1 MADTKPRVNRRAQD
15 HQALALEWRRLT
27 RAATFVAVLTSP
39 MVFSVLFYTH
49 RWSFVAAVIG
59 TLVSVI
65 AFRGLID
72 VVAHRLIPRPSLYAA
87 DRQLLDDDAIARRR
101 VWYWRKKFRHT
112 LWLVGIFGGFLL
124 VINLI
129 QNATGSPRDLGGT
142 VSGITGVFGGQ
153 NGTSF
158 VLIGAQI
165 PLLFLANFL
174 IFFGPIILMAVRSM
188 KGYEPGDA
196 DWGVKIDDVRGQS
209 EPKEEITRVISLWE
223 SGEDFRKAGGKPER
237 GLLFIGSPGTGK
249 TMLSKAIAT
258 SFNSPIVIMPG
269 SGFQMPFMGMDVI
282 VVQLMISKARRL
294 ARKWGGQCIIFID
307 EIDAVGL
314 RRAALGGG
322 AGGMMTPAS
331 TVDSFHDLAFF
342 GSQGALNSSG
352 DLILET
358 RAWREKLFAA
368 RASAQVSPYPDGLL
382 RIGARIQDFIFP
394 GGGMMGGGMGGGLAL
409 NQLLVQMDGVDDPP
423 FTRKIMTNRVNTFL
437 DATYILPP
445 KIGRLKLR
453 LRAPKPRAEQIYFIG
468 ATNVPID
475 RLDPALI
482 RPGRMGRHIWF
493 RTPTK
498 DDRKDIFDLYM
509 DRVDH
514 AAELDT
520 EKRRDELARITNGYS
535 PAMIEQ
541 VCSMALTYAHSD
553 ERVEFEWADL
563 VEAMTTIESG
573 TAQGVDY
580 IPEET
585 RAVAIHEAGHA
596 AASHVYMQG
605 VLSTRL
611 SIRKRGGSLGHHQAI
626 EKEERF
632 SSWRHEEVGKLVWT
646 LGAMAA
652 EHVFYGENSTGVGGD
667 VQSATA
673 RAAWMVGMCGMGPE
687 PIDFNG
693 HEFPDDDERTKAAEM
708 YMDRFEQIGAKIIN
722 RSGGSALMGDPI
734 PAILGDRNKNRAA
747 AQILGQA
754 YITAYCLILH
764 NREQVQNIAETL
776 ISRRELHGDEVVD
789 VLDAA
794 RLEAPA
800 IDITDDASWPNL

>member
-1 MADTKPRVNRRAQD
+1 MAEPKPSSNRRAED
-15 HQALALEWRRLT
+15 HQALAIEWRRLT

-39 MVFSVLFYTH
+39 MIFAVLFYTH
-49 RWSFVAAVIG
+49 RWSFIG
-59 TLVSVI
+59 ALLGTFVSVI
-65 AFRGLID
+65 VFRGLID
-72 VVAHRLIPRPSLYAA
+72 VLAHRLIPRPSLYGA
-87 DRQLLDDDAIARRR
+87 DKQMLAEDATGRRR
-101 VWYWRKKFRHT
+101 VWYWRKKLRHT
-112 LWLVGIFGGFLL
+112 MWWVGIVGGFL
-124 VINLI
+124 VTVNLL

-142 VSGITGVFGGQ
+142 LSGITGVFGGQ
-153 NGTSF
+153 NGTAF

-188 KGYEPGDA
+188 KGFEPGDA
-196 DWGVKIDDVRGQS
+196 DWGVKIEDVRGQS

-258 SFNSPIVIMPG
+258 SFNSPIVVMPG

-294 ARKWGGQCIIFID
+294 ARKWGGQCIVFID

-314 RRAALGGG
+314 RRAALDSSPLGV
-322 AGGMMTPAS
+322 S
-331 TVDSFHDLAFF
+331 TGDVGLGSFHDFAFY
-342 GSQGALNSSG
+342 GPQGALTSSG

-368 RASAQVSPYPDGLL
+368 RASAPVSPYPESLM
-382 RIGARIQDFIFP
+382 RVGARIQGIMFP
-394 GGGMMGGGMGGGLAL
+394 GGMMGGGMGGGLAL
-409 NQLLVQMDGVDDPP
+409 NQLLLQMDGLDTPP
-423 FTRKIMTNRVNTFL
+423 FMRKIVTNRVNTFL
-437 DATYILPP
+437 DATYLIPAKVGKLS
-445 KIGRLKLR
+445 LR
-453 LRAPKPRAEQIYFIG
+453 LRPPKPRAEQIYFIG

-509 DRVDH
+509 GRVSH
-514 AAELDT
+514 APDLDSD
-520 EKRRDELARITNGYS
+520 KRRDELARITMGYS

-541 VCSMALTYAHSD
+541 ICSMALTYAHAED
-553 ERVEFEWADL
+553 RNEFEWGDI

-580 IPEET
+580 VPEET

-596 AASHVYMQG
+596 AASHVYMDG

-626 EKEERF
+626 EQEERF
-632 SSWRHEEVGKLVWT
+632 ASWRHQEVGNLVWT

-652 EHVFYGENSTGVGGD
+652 EHVFYGENCDGVGGD
-667 VQSATA
+667 VRSATA
-673 RAAWMVGMCGMGPE
+673 RAARMVGMCGMGSE

-693 HEFPDDDERTKAAEM
+693 REWPSEEARKEAAAM
-708 YMDRFEQIGAKIIN
+708 YMDRFAQIGSKIIN

-734 PAILGDRNKNRAA
+734 PAILGDPHKMRAA
-747 AQILGQA
+747 AEILGQA
-754 YITAYCLILH
+754 YVTAYCLIRH
-764 NREQVQNIAETL
+764 NREQVLRIAEIL
-776 ISRRELHGDEVVD
+776 IERRELHGDEVVE
-789 VLDAA
+789 VLDSAQ
-794 RLEAPA
+794 LKAPA
-800 IDITDDASWPNL
+800 IDITDEASWPTL